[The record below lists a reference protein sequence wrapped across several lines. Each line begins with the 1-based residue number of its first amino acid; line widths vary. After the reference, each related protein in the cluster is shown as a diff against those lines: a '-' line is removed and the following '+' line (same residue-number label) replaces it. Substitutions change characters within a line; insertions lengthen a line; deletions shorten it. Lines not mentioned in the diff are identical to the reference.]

1 MQHPSLLEEI
11 LEAYNTH
18 DVPKIV
24 ALYHSEYFGS
34 LLSEEARIAGLD
46 DLSEKLTKLF
56 QAFPD
61 LQLSVEETVTEENRL
76 AVAWI
81 ASGTQLGKIMNIP
94 STKKRLQLKGQ
105 TILEVRDGKVIRTR
119 HLWDLASMLR
129 QMGLL
134 PELHPQGIL

>member
-1 MQHPSLLEEI
+1 MQHQSLLEEI
-11 LEAYNTH
+11 LDAYNTH
-18 DVPKIV
+18 DVPRIV
-24 ALYHSEYFGS
+24 AIYHPDYFGS
-34 LLSEEARIAGLD
+34 LVSEGAGISGLT
-46 DLSEKLTKLF
+46 DLHEKLTRLF
-56 QAFPD
+56 LAFPD
-61 LQLSVEETVTEENRL
+61 LQLAVEETVSEENRI
-76 AVAWI
+76 AIAWI

-105 TILEVRDGKVIRTR
+105 TILEIRDGKVARTR